1 MKNPKRTIVAL
12 LATCTALALSGCLDK
27 KVDFSIDNP
36 GSESLSVRI
45 DQTAYDIKP
54 QSAQEI
60 SLAAGRHTIESPAI
74 GKLEFIVYAETK
86 GALINPTLSPYVT
99 VSEVYASS
107 DAAAKGFSPLH
118 KTIHIDGVPF
128 KGPFSVDDQL
138 FIDQAWTYGVH
149 EKFPES
155 ITTHDRNSKGNIQT
169 KLFAK
174 DSFLAYFETNSGQP
188 GYYAKN
194 KSAQPAP
201 RPDPVPAPVT
211 LPVFTDPQA
220 EAQALPLKTLYADY
234 SRAETADEQL
244 RLRKQYNDAVMSAT
258 RGISTP
264 PTRAGAEE
272 SKKQNDLV
280 TLTGRL
286 FWTSARVLPR
296 S

>member
-1 MKNPKRTIVAL
+1 MKTLKTSIVAL
-12 LATCTALALSGCLDK
+12 LAACTALALSGCLNK
-27 KVDFSIDNP
+27 NVDFSIDNP
-36 GSESLSVRI
+36 GPESLSVRI
-45 DQTAYDIKP
+45 DGTAYDIKA

-60 SLAAGRHTIESPAI
+60 SLPAGRHTIESPAI

-99 VSEVYASS
+99 VSEVYSS
-107 DAAAKGFSPLH
+107 SPSAGNGLRALNQS
-118 KTIHIDGVPF
+118 IQLDGVVF
-128 KGPFSVDDQL
+128 KGPFSVDDKL
-138 FIDQAWTYGVH
+138 FIDKSWTYGVH

-155 ITTHDRNSKGNIQT
+155 ITTRDRNLTSNVQT
-169 KLFAK
+169 KLFTK

-194 KSAQPAP
+194 KSAQPDP
-201 RPDPVPAPVT
+201 KPDPVPAPVT

-244 RLRKQYNDAVMSAT
+244 RLRKQYNDVVMSAT

-272 SKKQNDLV
+272 VQKKNDLM

-286 FWTSARVLPR
+286 LWTSARVLPR